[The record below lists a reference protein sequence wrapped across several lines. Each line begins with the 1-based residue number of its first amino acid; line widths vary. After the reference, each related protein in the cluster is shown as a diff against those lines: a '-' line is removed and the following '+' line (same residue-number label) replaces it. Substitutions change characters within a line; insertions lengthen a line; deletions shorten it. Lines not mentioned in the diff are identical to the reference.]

1 MGSIWSSPPSSLSLQ
16 PREVHVWRL
25 QLDQPSEPF
34 LELLQPDEVSRA
46 NRFHFERDRK
56 RFVIA
61 RGFLRL
67 LLGRYLEADPA
78 RLMFSYG
85 AYGKPSVEGEQ
96 RLRFNMSHSHQMAL
110 FAVTEGCEIGV
121 DVERIRADFTSDDIA
136 RRYFSPFEVESLC
149 GLPATDR
156 VAGFFRCWTRKEAYI
171 KATGRG
177 LSQALDGF
185 DVTLGPNESATLLRN
200 EDGTHERWSLADVEV
215 GAGYAGA
222 VAVEGMVSKI
232 QYWNADDTD

>member
-1 MGSIWSSPPSSLSLQ
+1 MNSIWSSPPSSLSLQ
-16 PREVHVWRL
+16 QREVHVWRL
-25 QLDQPSEPF
+25 PLDQPSEPF
-34 LELLQPDEVSRA
+34 LALLQPDEVSRA
-46 NRFHFERDRK
+46 NRFYFEKDRN

-67 LLGRYLEADPA
+67 LLGRYLETQPA

-85 AYGKPSVEGEQ
+85 AYGKPSLEGDQ
-96 RLRFNMSHSHQMAL
+96 TLRFNMSHSHLMAL
-110 FAVTEGCEIGV
+110 YAVTEGCEIGV

-149 GLPATDR
+149 GLPSTDR

-185 DVTLGPNESATLLRN
+185 DVTLGPREQAMLLRN
-200 EDGTHERWSLADVEV
+200 EDGTHARWTLADIEV
-215 GAGYAGA
+215 GPGYAGA
-222 VAVEGMVSKI
+222 VAVEGSVAKI
-232 QYWNADDTD
+232 RYWNAG